1 MNGADWVFSENEIF
15 WLKDKVQPFAWCL
28 VFGSSGCGGGGGV
41 KMLLLRCMR
50 SRAEH
55 GPRPHKSRA
64 GVSEALGTQ
73 LVDQREC
80 I

>member
-15 WLKDKVQPFAWCL
+15 WLKDKVQPFAWC
-28 VFGSSGCGGGGGV
+28 FMFSSSGWGGV

-55 GPRPHKSRA
+55 GPRPHKSHA
-64 GVSEALGTQ
+64 GVSEEALGTR

>member
-1 MNGADWVFSENEIF
+1 MELIGCLVKMRFFGSKTKCS
-15 WLKDKVQPFAWCL
+15 LLLGAWCSAAA
-28 VFGSSGCGGGGGV
+28 VGGGGV